1 MRKIAFYF
9 YHTTFIGVAGA
20 YGLFKKIFNK
30 P

>member
-9 YHTTFIGVAGA
+9 YHTTWIGVARA
-20 YGLFKKIFNK
+20 YGLFKKIFNR